1 MSTNLKRKRS
11 ARQPAPA
18 VAARDSDSDSSF
30 ASDACD
36 EIAQQPRPVNTKF
49 NTISVLL
56 EALKKAKHVVAIVGA
71 GISVSCG

>member
-1 MSTNLKRKRS
+1 MSTLKRKRS
-11 ARQPAPA
+11 ARLQPAPA
-18 VAARDSDSDSSF
+18 AAARDSDSDSSF
-30 ASDACD
+30 NSDACD

-56 EALKKAKHVVAIVGA
+56 EALRKAKHVVAIVGA